1 VTALYCEGM
10 LVNTK
15 KQLEKVNPIDLSK
28 EIETIFHLDTKG
40 FLALPL
46 AMQVAILAKAKHAH
60 DYAPI
65 YNRNFN
71 GKAVK

>member
-1 VTALYCEGM
+1 
-10 LVNTK
+10 
-15 KQLEKVNPIDLSK
+15 
-28 EIETIFHLDTKG
+28 
-40 FLALPL
+40 L